1 MIARNA
7 GREPRSRVLR
17 CATFGRVDAIELLL
31 PALGLALFLEGLP
44 WFVSPSGVRRTM
56 SWILTLEDR
65 PLRLVGLAL
74 MTGGLALSW
83 WALRG

>member
-1 MIARNA
+1 
-7 GREPRSRVLR
+7 
-17 CATFGRVDAIELLL
+17 VDAIELLL

-56 SWILTLEDR
+56 QWIQTLEDT
-65 PLRLVGLAL
+65 PLRVAGLA
-74 MTGGLALSW
+74 MMAGGLVLAW